1 MRTVHLRTN
10 KKAVSPVIG
19 TILMVAIT
27 VVLAAVLYVMVTGLV
42 SSPGA
47 NKPTLTLTPGQ
58 WSGNNLTIQITS
70 VSSSTLKYTDL
81 IFQIQSP
88 AKGICFTGSANT
100 AVQTGCTAVSANV
113 TYSDAAGEG
122 NVDALDIIKVFANP
136 AVDVKGGTFK
146 VSIGSD
152 AITQITLPS

>member
-1 MRTVHLRTN
+1 
-10 KKAVSPVIG
+10 
-19 TILMVAIT
+19 MVAIT

-42 SSPGA
+42 SSPGQ

-81 IFQIQSP
+81 TFQIQSP
-88 AKGICFTGSANT
+88 AKGICFTGAANT

-146 VSIGSD
+146 VSLAGA